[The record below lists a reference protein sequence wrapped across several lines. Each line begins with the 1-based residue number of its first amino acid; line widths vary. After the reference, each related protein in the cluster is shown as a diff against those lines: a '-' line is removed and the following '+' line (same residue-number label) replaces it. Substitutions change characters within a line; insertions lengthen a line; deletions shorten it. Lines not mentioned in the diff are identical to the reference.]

1 MANSGEKNT
10 NSIIPAQND
19 ALVFLLPEDDTPEP
33 EISIVI
39 PAMNEE
45 TVVSEFLDWC
55 HEGIEKAGV
64 SVEILIISSSTD
76 QTAKIALAKGARVLE
91 APKRGLGRAYVDA
104 IPLIRGK
111 YAILGDANC
120 TYDFREVAPFVER
133 FRDSFEYIM
142 GSRFEGSIED
152 GAMPGL
158 LRYFGTPL
166 TTFILNVIYCTKF
179 TDIHC
184 GMRGNKLIDDTEGS
198 PPLLAR
204 MAMMMFSV
212 LLHIGLPN
220 SPWAGKSLHWPRNV
234 TPNAGPQ
241 TDQTGL
247 IFLWDIYAAQPTWC
261 LARNH
266 PP

>member
-1 MANSGEKNT
+1 LANSGEKNT
-10 NSIIPAQND
+10 NRIIPAHND
-19 ALVFLLPEDDTPEP
+19 VLAFLLPEYDTPEP
-33 EISIVI
+33 ELSIVI

-45 TVVSEFLDWC
+45 TVVSEFMDWC
-55 HEGIEKAGV
+55 HKGIEKAGV

-76 QTAKIALAKGARVLE
+76 RTAEIALAKGARVLE
-91 APKRGLGRAYVDA
+91 APKRGLARACIDA

-120 TYDFREVAPFVER
+120 TYCFREVAPFVER
-133 FRDSFEYIM
+133 FRDGFEYIM

-166 TTFILNVIYCTKF
+166 TTFILNVIYGTKF

-204 MAMMMFSV
+204 MVMMMFSV

-220 SPWAGKSLHWPRNV
+220 SPWGWQIVALANKRN
-234 TPNAGPQ
+234 A
-241 TDQTGL
+241 
-247 IFLWDIYAAQPTWC
+247 
-261 LARNH
+261 
-266 PP
+266 